1 MTTKYGSKKMKN
13 TGLLSYFFLIIF
25 LLSLSAVQAEEEEFL
40 RPEQAF
46 VLNHSQ
52 LKTDKDNQ
60 YYIQAKWK
68 IADDYYMYK
77 NKVSFYTEN
86 KEIKLGN
93 PVLPAGIM
101 KNDEFLG
108 KTDVYKKHL
117 EIKIP
122 ISLTI
127 AELQTTAQ
135 DKAQIVTI
143 TAKTQGCAE
152 AGICYPPFRQVIKFS
167 LPLQQETH
175 VKQVKQKTIAAPESI
190 FSDFAAKTKSSL
202 SAVLNNQED
211 EFLKPEDAFI
221 LDIETTDKGKIIATW
236 NIEKGYYLFKD
247 KFKFETIPADASLIG
262 AINFPKAK
270 QKSDEYLGDY
280 EVYENQVSI
289 QVPLQAE
296 PEQIKS
302 IIAKKMDLKIQYQ
315 GCAESGICYPLQKKI
330 IPIDSSRIQFNN
342 ANTTE
347 PLAST
352 SSKNNPIQLSEQD
365 ALANYL
371 SKGNNILILLTF
383 FGLGLALA
391 FTPCVFPMIPIL
403 SGIIAG
409 QSEEVNARK
418 AFMISVVYVLAMAV
432 TYTIIGVFAGLSGEN
447 IQIWFQNPWVL
458 SAFALV
464 FVLLALSM
472 FGFYE
477 LQLPS
482 SLQSKIAEISNKQK
496 GGNYTGVIIMGFLS
510 ALIVGP
516 CVAPPL
522 MGALIYISQ
531 TGDPFLGGAA
541 LFFMSLGMG
550 LPLII
555 VGTSAGKFLPRA
567 GVWMDA
573 VKAAF
578 GVMMLAVAIWM
589 LERIL
594 PGVVSMWLW
603 AILLIFSA
611 VYIGALTPI
620 HDNTTGWERF
630 WKSLGIVMLIYG
642 TILIFA
648 ASAGYTDV
656 MQPLKGLTSVSKA
669 TTSGENSQHLNFKK
683 VVSPDQ
689 LNKELRQAKQDGKN
703 VLLDYYADWC
713 ISCIELEKYTFTD
726 PEVIK
731 QLDGFILLQADVTK
745 DNEDS
750 NQLLKQYQLIGP
762 PAIMFFK
769 PSGQEIKHFRLVG
782 YKNATQFIEHI
793 KRFKENK

>member
-1 MTTKYGSKKMKN
+1 MKN
-13 TGLLSYFFLIIF
+13 NSFLHSLF
-25 LLSLSAVQAEEEEFL
+25 LLSLLLFSSAIFAEEEFL

-46 VLNHSQ
+46 VLSHSE
-52 LKTDKDNQ
+52 LKTDQDGKSF
-60 YYIQAKWK
+60 IQAKWK
-68 IADDYYMYK
+68 IADDYYLYK
-77 NKVSFYTEN
+77 NKVSFYTDN
-86 KEIKLGN
+86 KDIELGE
-93 PVLPAGIM
+93 PLLPAGKM

-108 KTDVYKKHL
+108 KTEIYKKQL
-117 EIKIP
+117 EVKLP
-122 ISLTI
+122 LTSL
-127 AELQTTAQ
+127 AATAQ
-135 DKAQIVTI
+135 TINI

-152 AGICYPPFRQVIKFS
+152 AGICYPPFRQTIKIN
-167 LPLQQETH
+167 LPASTLSKKKSTD
-175 VKQVKQKTIAAPESI
+175 TPESFLSEI
-190 FSDFAAKTKSSL
+190 TGKSNSGYS
-202 SAVLNNQED
+202 SALDNQED
-211 EFLKPEDAFI
+211 EFLKPEDAFVI
-221 LDIETTDKGKIIATW
+221 DIKTTENGKIVASWDIED
-236 NIEKGYYLFKD
+236 GYYLYKD
-247 KFKFETIPADASLIG
+247 KFKFETIPADPSLIG

-280 EVYENQVSI
+280 EVYDKKVSI
-289 QVPLQAE
+289 QVPLQAS

-302 IIAKKMDLKIQYQ
+302 IIAKKMDLKVQYQ
-315 GCAESGICYPLQKKI
+315 GCAESGICYPLQKKT
-330 IPIDSSRIQFNN
+330 IPLDSSTIQFND
-342 ANTTE
+342 
-347 PLAST
+347 ASAAPVT
-352 SSKNNPIQLSEQD
+352 VNNQTDTDNSKNSSVQLSEQD
-365 ALANYL
+365 ALADYL

-409 QSEEVNARK
+409 QSEEVNTKK

-432 TYTIIGVFAGLSGEN
+432 TYTIAGVIAGLSGEN

-458 SAFALV
+458 SSFAMV

-482 SLQSKIAEISNKQK
+482 SLQSKITELSNKQK

-555 VGTSAGKFLPRA
+555 IGTSAGKLLPRA

-578 GVMMLAVAIWM
+578 GVMMLGVAIWM

-603 AILLIFSA
+603 ALLLIFSSI
-611 VYIGALTPI
+611 YMGALTPI

-642 TILIFA
+642 SILIFA

-656 MQPLKGLTSVSKA
+656 MQPLKGLSSA
-669 TTSGENSQHLNFKK
+669 NNSSASAAAPQHLKFKTIYSSAELDK
-683 VVSPDQ
+683 Q
-689 LNKELRQAKQDGKN
+689 LEKAQQDGKN

-713 ISCIELEKYTFTD
+713 ISCVELEKYTFTD
-726 PEVIK
+726 PNVIK
-731 QLDGFILLQADVTK
+731 ELEGFVLLQADVTK

-750 NQLLKQYQLIGP
+750 KLLLKKYHLIGP
-762 PAIMFFK
+762 PAILFFNPK
-769 PSGQEIKHFRLVG
+769 GQELKHFRLVG
-782 YKNATQFIEHI
+782 YKDATQFVEHVN
-793 KRFKENK
+793 KFKKNK